1 MNIDLEAKCTA
12 THQWVLVGKFTTAA
26 MANEA
31 AEALS
36 NIYKHQYRTIDRRW
50 PDEGVI
56 TTVFG
61 VTITREPEYA

>member
-50 PDEGVI
+50 PEDGVMV
-56 TTVFG
+56 TVF
-61 VTITREPEYA
+61 EPEAEYA